1 MDKCV
6 IQCVG
11 SVSFKGKKF
20 QTQGD
25 LGTQTPISPPGEP
38 PGSQKAWSPPPT
50 LRCAE
55 EAFIGWG
62 SCGGEQEARPLPAFP
77 EGRAVGAT
85 DPGLERWG
93 LTFALPAL
101 PLVAWL
107 AEAFVGL
114 GRVLADGI
122 DVAVIR
128 ALGALV
134 HVGGPCGVAGGGQ
147 W

>member
-1 MDKCV
+1 M
-6 IQCVG
+6 
-11 SVSFKGKKF
+11 
-20 QTQGD
+20 
-25 LGTQTPISPPGEP
+25 
-38 PGSQKAWSPPPT
+38 
-50 LRCAE
+50 
-55 EAFIGWG
+55 
-62 SCGGEQEARPLPAFP
+62 
-77 EGRAVGAT
+77 GAT

-134 HVGGPCGVAGGGQ
+134 HVGGPCGVAGGDNGEVWPRRQ
-147 W
+147 AEVAEQGLLLPRALRSLITGGNER